1 MDAETA
7 RDDQGEI
14 IDFLM
19 RPEAYPDAPPEV
31 ERLDTHGAMIF
42 LAGSRAYKLKRAVR
56 LSYLDF
62 STLAKRK
69 AVCERELALNSPTAP
84 KLYKRLVPVTR
95 GAGGGLRLGGAG
107 EPVDWLIEME
117 RFGQDQLFDS
127 LARDGRLT
135 DRLIDA
141 LAEVIGRFHDSAPVA
156 TDARWPAS
164 LAQVIV
170 TLQDMIERW
179 ARISGRNHADYGA
192 ALQEA
197 FAAHAGLLA
206 ARREGGFVRRC
217 HSDLHLKNIVLIDG
231 EPCLFDA
238 LEFDEDLGRIDVL
251 YDLAFLVMDLWHRGL
266 RRQANRLF
274 NRYFA
279 REVSELEWAGLAVFP
294 LFLSIR
300 AAIRAMVGV
309 DGLDIAVGEKRHAL
323 GRDIADYIDLGVQ
336 LLGGRHPR
344 LIAVGGLSGTG
355 KSTVAREIGPDVGAA
370 PGAII
375 LRTDVE
381 RKAMRGAALDQR
393 LTGEAYSPERRA
405 EVYDRMFAKAEAVL
419 RSGHSVILDAT
430 FTDPAERAQAS
441 RLAVRLGVP
450 FDGLWLDAP
459 RETLLTRVA
468 ARSGD
473 ASDADAAVVIGQ
485 IEHAQPPRDWA
496 IVDVSGEMTRNVG
509 ILREILALQ
518 D

>member
-1 MDAETA
+1 MDAAQE
-7 RDDQGEI
+7 RDDQAEI

-19 RPEAYPDAPPEV
+19 RPQAYPDAPPEV
-31 ERLDTHGAMIF
+31 ERIDTHGAMIF
-42 LAGSRAYKLKRAVR
+42 LAGSRAYKLKRAVK

-62 STLAKRK
+62 STLARRK
-69 AVCERELALNSPTAP
+69 AVCEREMALNSPAAP

-95 GAGGGLRLGGAG
+95 VAGGGLQLGGAG

-127 LARDGRLT
+127 LARNGRLT

-141 LAEVIGRFHDSAPVA
+141 LAEVIGRSLGSAPVA
-156 TDARWPAS
+156 TDAPWPAS

-179 ARISGRNHADYGA
+179 ARVSGDSHADYGA
-192 ALQEA
+192 ALRET

-206 ARREGGFVRRC
+206 ARREGGLVRRC

-251 YDLAFLVMDLWHRGL
+251 YDLAFLVMDLWRRGL

-279 REVSELEWAGLAVFP
+279 REVSELEWAGLAVLP

-300 AAIRAMVGV
+300 AAVRAMVGL
-309 DGLDIAVGEKRHAL
+309 DGLELAGGEKRHAL
-323 GRDIADYIDLGVQ
+323 RRDIADYIDLGVR
-336 LLGGRHPR
+336 LLGGRPPR

-355 KSTVAREIGPDVGAA
+355 KSTVARDIAPDIAA
-370 PGAII
+370 TPGAII

-381 RKAMRGAALDQR
+381 RKLMRGAGLDQP
-393 LTGEAYSPERRA
+393 LAGEAYSPERRG
-405 EVYDRMFAKAEAVL
+405 EVYDRMFAKAEVVL

-430 FTDPAERAQAS
+430 FTDPAVRARAGD
-441 RLAVRLGVP
+441 LAGRLGVR

-459 RETLLTRVA
+459 RETLLARVA

-473 ASDADAAVVIGQ
+473 ASDADAAVVIDQ
-485 IEHAQPPRDWA
+485 LEQAKPPQDWA
-496 IVDVSGEMTRNVG
+496 IADASGDTARTVG
-509 ILREILALQ
+509 ILSEILGRGS
-518 D
+518 